1 MLLSGEEML
10 HVMRHFGVL
19 GAKPTSATKTARSA
33 APPGMSPQSKMPKP
47 GGLDPTGPPGA
58 SSVQSR
64 TTPLRDASPERSR
77 QASQAAS
84 PERSRQASQAAS
96 PERSRQASQAASPQ
110 RSRQASQAASPQRS
124 RRSSEANMGGLY
136 VSDAPLPESKPVE
149 MTLKLAL
156 DFRDAGEKGSPQ
168 RVAFDNNL
176 TQDLANA
183 SGLPPHLFEVVR
195 VSAGSIIVDTLIHPD
210 PANRDLH
217 PMKVA
222 TELEKQAGQPNS
234 PLLSGVLTRRC
245 EGIALPTVRP
255 GSMDKLLPPQQPPPA
270 PKSAPKS
277 PENFTRSTPAVPASK
292 TAADDAQLAAL
303 KAKLN
308 RYKRELD
315 QAPPAALPPPVS
327 PSRAPV
333 PPRSPELPPKPIQ
346 LITPPRVQGP
356 PPVFTP
362 PIATMLEDAVMPAST
377 VPVYEQKTQSVEL
390 ATLKPASNHASFYN
404 VTPNT
409 RTLPLPSMQA
419 QREQELAALDTRMSN
434 VMGYQG
440 PGNGTNSQK

>member
-1 MLLSGEEML
+1 
-10 HVMRHFGVL
+10 
-19 GAKPTSATKTARSA
+19 
-33 APPGMSPQSKMPKP
+33 
-47 GGLDPTGPPGA
+47 
-58 SSVQSR
+58 
-64 TTPLRDASPERSR
+64 
-77 QASQAAS
+77 
-84 PERSRQASQAAS
+84 
-96 PERSRQASQAASPQ
+96 
-110 RSRQASQAASPQRS
+110 
-124 RRSSEANMGGLY
+124 MGGLY

-168 RVAFDNNL
+168 RVAFNNNL

-255 GSMDKLLPPQQPPPA
+255 GSMDKLLPPQQPLSA

-277 PENFTRSTPAVPASK
+277 PENNTRSTPAVPASK

-315 QAPPAALPPPVS
+315 QAPPAAPPPPVL

-333 PPRSPELPPKPIQ
+333 PPRSPELSPKPIQ
-346 LITPPRVQGP
+346 LATPARVQGP

-377 VPVYEQKTQSVEL
+377 VPVYERKTQSVDL
-390 ATLKPASNHASFYN
+390 TTLKPASNHASFYN
-404 VTPNT
+404 VSPNT
-409 RTLPLPSMQA
+409 RMLPVPSMQA

-440 PGNGTNSQK
+440 PGNSTNSQRVIYILTLI